1 MFETRG
7 LSNSHVGV
15 MRFELFS
22 QLGIRKVF
30 EDVTAFLS
38 QGRACRYPSTFPR
51 WFYFVQEWR
60 NVVLYSY
67 SLRKGKTNKM
77 AGVKGKQ

>member
-15 MRFELFS
+15 MRFELF
-22 QLGIRKVF
+22 RKVF

-38 QGRACRYPSTFPR
+38 QGRAHRYPSTFPR

-67 SLRKGKTNKM
+67 SLRRGKTNKM